1 MAYKWLKGNKTYSY
15 TPKEFQCDFLSDIG
29 KLPTAHRMGGKQ
41 ENDTISDDPCMPGS
55 ECFCFEDGSI
65 WLLGIETDTWIKVG
79 YKFGGSS
86 GNTGSSG
93 TGGTNVTSY
102 NQLEDIPLQNISG
115 RTSTPLILSNLQ
127 SGIYKIAGNFSVTNN
142 QKIMYAGISGDIFMI
157 SNEKIMQMAS
167 DGITLYN
174 LKSDSTYTV
183 NTYAS
188 KDNISTEI
196 LEQLNNGNFNSEI
209 ESIVNQKLSYA
220 TDVDIDNFFK

>member
-86 GNTGSSG
+86 GNTGS
-93 TGGTNVTSY
+93 GGSNITSY
-102 NQLEDIPLQNISG
+102 NQLTDIPLKNLVG
-115 RTSTPLILSNLQ
+115 NTSTPLILSNL
-127 SGIYKIAGNFSVTNN
+127 SPGIYKILGNYSVTNN
-142 QKIMYAGISGDIFMI
+142 SKKSATETSGDVFII
-157 SNEKIMQMAS
+157 SSGKIMQMAS
-167 DGITLYN
+167 TGITMFDI
-174 LKSDSTYTV
+174 KSDGSYT
-183 NTYAS
+183 TSSYAT
-188 KDNISTEI
+188 KDNLSTEI
-196 LEQLNNGNFNSEI
+196 LEQLNTGTLNLEI
-209 ESIVNQKLSYA
+209 QNIVNQKLSYA
-220 TDVDIDNFFK
+220 TDVDIDGLF

>member
-86 GNTGSSG
+86 GNTSQGGS
-93 TGGTNVTSY
+93 NITSY
-102 NQLEDIPLQNISG
+102 NQLTDIPLKNLVG
-115 RTSTPLILSNLQ
+115 NTSTPLILSNL
-127 SGIYKIAGNFSVTNN
+127 SPGIYKILGNYSVTNN
-142 QKIMYAGISGDIFMI
+142 SKKSATETSGDVFII
-157 SNEKIMQMAS
+157 SSGKIMQMAS
-167 DGITLYN
+167 TGITMFDI
-174 LKSDSTYTV
+174 KSDGSYTT

-188 KDNISTEI
+188 KDTLSTEI
-196 LEQLNNGNFNSEI
+196 LEQLNTGTLNLGIQN
-209 ESIVNQKLSYA
+209 IVHQKLSYA
-220 TDVDIDNFFK
+220 TDVDIDGLF